1 MRYIITEI
9 KNTPEGINRLC
20 DTEEWTCNLEDRV
33 VEIIEDKQEKGKKK
47 KKMKIKEEN
56 LQDFQY
62 KSSTL
67 RFIFC
72 GAEEEKQKESIF
84 EEMIAETFPNLRK

>member
-47 KKMKIKEEN
+47 DEN
-56 LQDFQY
+56 KGGKLARLLVQHQ
-62 KSSTL
+62 
-67 RFIFC
+67 
-72 GAEEEKQKESIF
+72 AH
-84 EEMIAETFPNLRK
+84 

>member
-47 KKMKIKEEN
+47 KMKIKEEN

-62 KSSTL
+62 NIKHIKIHIL
-67 RFIFC
+67 WCRRR
-72 GAEEEKQKESIF
+72 
-84 EEMIAETFPNLRK
+84 ETERKHI

>member
-47 KKMKIKEEN
+47 
-56 LQDFQY
+56 
-62 KSSTL
+62 
-67 RFIFC
+67 R
-72 GAEEEKQKESIF
+72 
-84 EEMIAETFPNLRK
+84 